1 MTENEKLVGQHK
13 EVCNMLNE
21 IYEQKNKA
29 YGNSFGDTYKDLGII
44 SAVTRISD
52 KFNRLKTL
60 AKNKEINQGDESIA
74 DTLLDM
80 ANYCI
85 MTYMEL
91 ENEKVIV
98 CAEGGIVK
106 RLVGKIENPMPPHNN
121 QKLSPSIQKALEE
134 KILSGDKDTIAS
146 FLSSF
151 NDKIWE
157 LAEKEKQS
165 EISNGQNTNS

>member
-1 MTENEKLVGQHK
+1 MSRNLIQEHK
-13 EVCNMLNE
+13 EVCDKLNE
-21 IYEQKNKA
+21 IYEQKNRA

-60 AKNKEINQGDESIA
+60 AKDSSIHQGDESIA

-91 ENEKVIV
+91 
-98 CAEGGIVK
+98 
-106 RLVGKIENPMPPHNN
+106 NN
-121 QKLSPSIQKALEE
+121 
-134 KILSGDKDTIAS
+134 
-146 FLSSF
+146 
-151 NDKIWE
+151 
-157 LAEKEKQS
+157 KE
-165 EISNGQNTNS
+165 